1 MNKFC
6 QIYQTLIVKFILLGI
21 VSTKLLELLNLLHIT
36 SNTLWSNAVEFI
48 QGGQTQNQIR

>member
-6 QIYQTLIVKFILLGI
+6 QIYQTLTVKFILLGI

-36 SNTLWSNAVEFI
+36 SNTLWSDAVEFI
-48 QGGQTQNQIR
+48 QGGQTQNQI